1 MNKREEILRKANEIV
16 NGNREQ
22 DYGTPENNFNN
33 IADAWGWY
41 LNTELSANDVAIMMC
56 LMKLARIKGNT
67 FKADSYIDAIGYL
80 ACGYEI
86 ASNETTPMSEV
97 HEFTC
102 TAPMSEEEFAR
113 IIKGDNLTF
122 SEIKVDKK

>member
-56 LMKLARIKGNT
+56 LMKL
-67 FKADSYIDAIGYL
+67 
-80 ACGYEI
+80 
-86 ASNETTPMSEV
+86 SE
-97 HEFTC
+97 H
-102 TAPMSEEEFAR
+102 
-113 IIKGDNLTF
+113 K
-122 SEIKVDKK
+122 